1 MKAEITQRSYV
12 VPVTVRQFTRIEARD
27 DRQLL
32 ARETLGEL
40 LDKLPGVRDI
50 EYNGHFGSHIFFR
63 VDAEDDTPSLHAKI
77 VATIRHHPPPCSL
90 SMGELS
96 SPASIPF
103 YTQHNALSSTR
114 NESGC
119 DIIRR

>member
-12 VPVTVRQFTRIEARD
+12 VPVTARQFTRIEARD

-63 VDAEDDTPSLHAKI
+63 VDAEDDTPSLHAQI
-77 VATIRHHPPPCSL
+77 VATIRHH
-90 SMGELS
+90 
-96 SPASIPF
+96 A
-103 YTQHNALSSTR
+103 R
-114 NESGC
+114 
-119 DIIRR
+119 